1 MIRRLIELLSLTAAG
16 GSAALALGAEP
27 LQLIGG
33 AGTGAMVWLMIDQ
46 QRLGRYRDWLRGGQA
61 SGAPNLPDDWSE
73 LVERSQKGYKLLARE
88 ARLVEERQQQMVAA
102 FQASPYGVLVLD
114 SAERIALC
122 NRSAAEHLGFDA
134 ERDLGQHL
142 SNLVRDPVFVSY
154 LRSGDYSTPLEV
166 MSRATASQPVKR
178 ISLQFHPYGP
188 GNRLLLTRD
197 ITRED
202 MADTMRRD
210 FVANVSH
217 EIRTPLTVL
226 SGFVET
232 LLSYDLSAEERER
245 YLLLMNQQSQR
256 MMTLVNDLLLLSRLE
271 GTPAPGTG
279 EWIPA
284 HELLDHVVED
294 GRVLSDL
301 IADGSHDICA
311 DAGPDF
317 ELAGS
322 RTELLSAMSNLLSN
336 AVRYTPQGGTIRAGW
351 RRLPQGGAE
360 YWVSDTGPGIEAEH
374 VPRLTE
380 RFYRVDRSRSR
391 DTGGTGLGLAI
402 VKHVVQRH
410 GGQLRI
416 DSVVGQGST
425 FRILLPASRIR
436 SVDTPVAGAAAG
448 AISA

>member
-1 MIRRLIELLSLTAAG
+1 MIRRLIELLALTAAG
-16 GSAALALGAEP
+16 GSAALVLDAEP

-33 AGTGAMVWLMIDQ
+33 AGTGAMLWLMIDQ
-46 QRLGRYRDWLRGGQA
+46 HRLGRFRDWLRQGHPSA
-61 SGAPNLPDDWSE
+61 APDLPDDWTE
-73 LVERSQKGYKLLARE
+73 LVERSQKGFKLLQRE
-88 ARLVEERQQQMVAA
+88 TRKVEDRLQQLIAA
-102 FQASPYGVLVLD
+102 FEASPNGLLVLD
-114 SAERIALC
+114 SAERIILC
-122 NRSAAEHLGFDA
+122 NQAVADHLGFDVK
-134 ERDLGQHL
+134 RDLGQHL
-142 SNLVRDPVFVSY
+142 LNLVRDPAFVAY
-154 LRSGDYSTPLEV
+154 LKGGDYS
-166 MSRATASQPVKR
+166 QPVEIQVRALAGVQPSR
-178 ISLQFHPYGP
+178 ISLQLHSYGF
-188 GNRLLLTRD
+188 GNKLLLTRD
-197 ITRED
+197 ITSVEL
-202 MADTMRRD
+202 ADTMRRD

-271 GTPAPGTG
+271 GTPAPGTA
-279 EWIPA
+279 EWMPA

-294 GRVLSDL
+294 GRSLSDL
-301 IADGSHDICA
+301 IAEGSHDICA
-311 DAGPDF
+311 DAGADF

-336 AVRYTPQGGTIRAGW
+336 AVRYTPPGGVIRAGW
-351 RRLPQGGAE
+351 RLLPQGGAE

-391 DTGGTGLGLAI
+391 ETGGTGLGLAI

-425 FRILLPASRIR
+425 FRIQLPASRVR
-436 SVDTPVAGAAAG
+436 PLDLPAKLAD